1 MPNQITQAA
10 TVIVS
15 DRIQATGTLISRHE
29 DGTATILHV
38 GKHGRKTAVTGE
50 LVWLGAGQ

>member
-1 MPNQITQAA
+1 MPDKITQTA
-10 TVIVS
+10 TVIVT
-15 DRIQATGTLISRHE
+15 DRIQATGTLITRHE

-50 LVWLGAGQ
+50 LVWLGSGQ